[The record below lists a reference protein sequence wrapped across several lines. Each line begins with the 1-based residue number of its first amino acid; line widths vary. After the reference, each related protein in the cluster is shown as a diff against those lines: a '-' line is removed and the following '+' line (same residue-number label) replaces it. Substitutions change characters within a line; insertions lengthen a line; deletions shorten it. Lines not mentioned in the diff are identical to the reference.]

1 MMEERYKQAYVEV
14 QRDRW
19 KLQKQNK
26 RYREA
31 LEFIGNH
38 VNESELMNNT
48 MNRELV
54 KEVIEKA
61 LKESE

>member
-31 LEFIGNH
+31 LEWYSENSPKGNIADE
-38 VNESELMNNT
+38 VLEDKNE
-48 MNRELV
+48 V
-54 KEVIEKA
+54 
-61 LKESE
+61 

>member
-31 LEFIGNH
+31 LMTISVGDDHFAKYEDIARDAL
-38 VNESELMNNT
+38 EA
-48 MNRELV
+48 
-54 KEVIEKA
+54 EK
-61 LKESE
+61 